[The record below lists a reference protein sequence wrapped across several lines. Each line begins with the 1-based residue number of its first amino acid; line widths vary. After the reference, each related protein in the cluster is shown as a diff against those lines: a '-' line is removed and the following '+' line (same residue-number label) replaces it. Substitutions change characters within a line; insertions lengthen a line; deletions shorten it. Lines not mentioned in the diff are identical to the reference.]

1 MWCIFLFQIRCH
13 KRSCFKF
20 LFAAS
25 STPFRVRVNFDQ
37 DEFRTNMDPTIAD
50 TSAAEGDFFGRP
62 GGFLGI
68 LIFE

>member
-1 MWCIFLFQIRCH
+1 M
-13 KRSCFKF
+13 FKS

-68 LIFE
+68 LIYK